1 VPAAGALLALSAALA
16 AACFVKAF
24 GVTFLGRPRSPAAK
38 AAGEVDTF
46 SLTAMFVLAAICF
59 LAGVLPGFVI
69 DALSPVAVMLTG
81 GTMPHQAAVPWMSI
95 VPIGESRSSYNGLII
110 LTFLI
115 ASGSLTAMTIHR
127 FATRATRRSAIWDCG
142 FPLDAPQTQYGSA
155 SFSMPIRRVFGT
167 VVFNVHERV
176 DMPRPGELRAGSFRL
191 RIVDPAW
198 RLAYGPIVRRVA
210 NISTW
215 LNQLQFL
222 TIRRYL
228 TLVFCTLI
236 ALLVLVATWR

>member
-1 VPAAGALLALSAALA
+1 MSN
-16 AACFVKAF
+16 
-24 GVTFLGRPRSPAAK
+24 
-38 AAGEVDTF
+38 
-46 SLTAMFVLAAICF
+46 MAI
-59 LAGVLPGFVI
+59 V
-69 DALSPVAVMLTG
+69 VM
-81 GTMPHQAAVPWMSI
+81 
-95 VPIGESRSSYNGLII
+95 RSSYNGLIF
-110 LTFLI
+110 LTFLVV
-115 ASGSLTAMTIHR
+115 SGFLTAMIIHR

-167 VVFNVHERV
+167 VVFDVHERV

-191 RIVDPAW
+191 RILHPAW
-198 RLAYGPIVRRVA
+198 RLAYCPIARA
-210 NISTW
+210 GTSISTA